1 MKRTAQLWTLGA
13 GLVATA
19 FALRTLSLID
29 ATALWSD
36 ELYSVGKSFQPSLGV
51 LLDMLRQDTH
61 PPLYYMLLWIWGQLL
76 GQTPVSLRLLSWLA
90 YLAGGSVMVA
100 QAVALG
106 DGRQRVLPLALLLA
120 FCSPYPVRFAIE
132 GKSYALLVLLV
143 ALAWWWRRSER
154 PLLYGLTACLAG
166 LTHFYGLFL
175 MLSAAA
181 WDGTRRRWRLAGAAV
196 LGAIPALGWIV
207 YSADYLLSS
216 RSGSWIG
223 PPDFALLE
231 ESLARALGLWPLPK
245 LLVLVVLIWGLQRWG
260 GMQPLPWRQNRLLD
274 RSALLPSAV
283 MVLAVVV
290 VSFVKPLAFSRYFV
304 VLLPSVLPLMAVLLT
319 ASPLHRAGQRVA
331 LGVLIL
337 LLISWWGPGF
347 AELDPAAAG
356 VREQDQFRAISQRT
370 DGERDRYS
378 PRARLFNLSDQME
391 LAMGR
396 ISAPV
401 FLWGDRDE
409 LRERLLRSPLP
420 DELWLASSGPPQK
433 LNRKLKPLQQ
443 QAEAAGYVCDDR
455 SEGLS
460 HGRLLRC
467 RSGSTAPRP

>member
-1 MKRTAQLWTLGA
+1 MRRTAQLWTLLA
-13 GLVATA
+13 VLVAAA
-19 FALRTLSLID
+19 FAMRTLVLID

-36 ELYSVGKSFQPSLGV
+36 ELYSVGKSFQPSPLALLG
-51 LLDMLRQDTH
+51 MLRQDTH
-61 PPLYYMLLWIWGQLL
+61 PPLYYTLLWIWGQLV

-90 YLAGGSVMVA
+90 YLAGGSVMAA

-143 ALAWWWRRSER
+143 ALAWWWRRAER
-154 PLLYGLTACLAG
+154 FVPYGMVVALAG

-175 MLSAAA
+175 VLAAA
-181 WDGTRRRWRLAGAAV
+181 VWDGARRRWRLAFAAV

-207 YSADYLLSS
+207 YSADYLFSS

-245 LLVLVVLIWGLQRWG
+245 LLLLVVLVWGLRRWG

-283 MVLAVVV
+283 MVLAVVL
-290 VSFVKPLAFSRYFV
+290 VSFLKPLAFSRYFV
-304 VLLPSVLPLMAVLLT
+304 VLLPSVLPLMAVVLT
-319 ASPLHRAGQRVA
+319 ASPLHRWGQRLVQ
-331 LGVLIL
+331 GVLVL

-347 AELDPAAAG
+347 AELDPAVGG

-370 DGERDRYS
+370 DGQRERYS

-396 ISAPV
+396 ITAPE
-401 FLWGDRDE
+401 LPWGDRDE
-409 LRERLLRSPLP
+409 LQECLLRSPLP
-420 DELWLASSGPPQK
+420 DELWLASSGPALK
-433 LNRKLKPLQQ
+433 LNRKLQPFRQ
-443 QAEAAGYVCDDR
+443 QAETAGYVCDDR

-467 RSGSTAPRP
+467 RSGSRAPLP

>member
-1 MKRTAQLWTLGA
+1 MRRTAHVWTLVA
-13 GLVATA
+13 ALVAAA
-19 FALRTLSLID
+19 FALRTLLLID

-36 ELYSVGKSFQPSLGV
+36 ELYSVGKSFQPSPLALLG
-51 LLDMLRQDTH
+51 MLRQDTH
-61 PPLYYMLLWIWGQLL
+61 PPLYYGLLWSWGQLV

-90 YLAGGSVMVA
+90 YLAGGGVMVA
-100 QAVALG
+100 QAVALAE
-106 DGRQRVLPLALLLA
+106 GRRSVLPLALLLA

-143 ALAWWWRRSER
+143 ALAWWWRRAER
-154 PLLYGLTACLAG
+154 SVLYGLMAGLAG

-175 MLSAAA
+175 VLAAAA
-181 WDGTRRRWRLAGAAV
+181 WDGARRRWRLAGAAF
-196 LGAIPALGWIV
+196 LGAIPALGWMA
-207 YSADYLLSS
+207 YSADYLFSS

-245 LLVLVVLIWGLQRWG
+245 LLVLLVLLWGLQRWG
-260 GMQPLPWRQNRLLD
+260 GMQQLRWRQNRLLD

-283 MVLAVVV
+283 MVMAVVL

-304 VLLPSVLPLMAVLLT
+304 VLLPSVLPLLSVVLT
-319 ASPLHRAGQRVA
+319 ASPLHRWGQRLV
-331 LGVLIL
+331 LGVLVL

-347 AELDPAAAG
+347 AELDPAAGG

-370 DGERDRYS
+370 SGERERYS
-378 PRARLFNLSDQME
+378 PRARLLNLSDQME

-396 ISAPV
+396 ITAPE
-401 FLWGDRDE
+401 LPWGDRDE
-409 LRERLLRSPLP
+409 LRERLLRPPLP
-420 DELWLASSGPPQK
+420 DELWLASSGPLPK

-443 QAEAAGYVCDDR
+443 QVEAAGYVCDDR
-455 SEGLS
+455 SAGFS
-460 HGRLLRC
+460 HARLLRC
-467 RSGSTAPRP
+467 RSESRAPLP

>member
-154 PLLYGLTACLAG
+154 PVLYGLTACLAG

-304 VLLPSVLPLMAVLLT
+304 VASVGAAADICLAHSIAT
-319 ASPLHRAGQRVA
+319 SPRRPTGGAG
-331 LGVLIL
+331 GV
-337 LLISWWGPGF
+337 
-347 AELDPAAAG
+347 DPALDQLVGAWFCG
-356 VREQDQFRAISQRT
+356 TGSRRRWGREQDQFRAISQLT
-370 DGERDRYS
+370 DGERI
-378 PRARLFNLSDQME
+378 A
-391 LAMGR
+391 
-396 ISAPV
+396 
-401 FLWGDRDE
+401 
-409 LRERLLRSPLP
+409 
-420 DELWLASSGPPQK
+420 
-433 LNRKLKPLQQ
+433 
-443 QAEAAGYVCDDR
+443 
-455 SEGLS
+455 
-460 HGRLLRC
+460 
-467 RSGSTAPRP
+467 TAPGTSVQSR